1 MEEKRLKVLEFYSGI
16 GGMHYALCRTGV
28 QFDVVGAFDINTSAN
43 SVYKHNF
50 PHVNLLQKNIDGLQV
65 KYLESF
71 GADVWTMSPP
81 CQPYT
86 RQGKQEESRDARA
99 QSFLNLLHILTH
111 MTTPPRYLFVENVKG
126 FECSDTRDLLIE
138 TLKARGYAYQD
149 FLLSPSDLG
158 VPNSRTRYYLVG
170 RMSAFSFATSPT
182 PVLGGGIGRVEK
194 NEISPTTT
202 TTVITTFAVVEKL
215 REILCS
221 MNMNSGDCAHLS
233 DYIEPHVDGHEHALN
248 NDILLR
254 YHTALDIAYL
264 SESRSC
270 CFTKGYSRYVV
281 GTGSVVTRKSK
292 QDVETVYAEVA
303 QTEDENRKLELL
315 SSLQLRYFSPREVCN
330 LMCFPHDFV
339 FPDTTTQK
347 QKYMLLGNSVN
358 VFVIGALMKYI
369 LFPE

>member
-1 MEEKRLKVLEFYSGI
+1 MF
-16 GGMHYALCRTGV
+16 
-28 QFDVVGAFDINTSAN
+28 
-43 SVYKHNF
+43 
-50 PHVNLLQKNIDGLQV
+50 LLYPQV
-65 KYLESF
+65 KYLDSF

-138 TLKARGYAYQD
+138 TLKARGYAHQE

-170 RMSAFSFATSPT
+170 RMSGFSFATSPS
-182 PVLGGGIGRVEK
+182 PVGVEVGAT
-194 NEISPTTT
+194 ST
-202 TTVITTFAVVEKL
+202 TTVITTLAVVEKL
-215 REILCS
+215 REILCA
-221 MNMNSGDCAHLS
+221 MNMNSGDRAHLS

-281 GTGSVVTRKSK
+281 GTGSVVTVKSK
-292 QDVETVYAEVA
+292 NDVETVYTEVA
-303 QTEDENRKLELL
+303 STEDESRKLELL

-330 LMCFPHDFV
+330 LMCFPRDFV